1 MVCFSF
7 HVGTYSRAGASYS
20 RPFSRR
26 RIMRSSEILLQQ
38 LVAQLVDE
46 ISSTVAQRVH
56 DRLDAK
62 DTELHKLRDRVALLE
77 EKVDSLETQDV
88 PAETGQSAKP
98 VDGEHVRRYLTISE
112 VPELHSI
119 HEQTLRGYKDPAI
132 SGHSSSEAR

>member
-1 MVCFSF
+1 
-7 HVGTYSRAGASYS
+7 
-20 RPFSRR
+20 
-26 RIMRSSEILLQQ
+26 MRSSEILLQQ

-56 DRLDAK
+56 DRLNAK
-62 DTELHKLRDRVALLE
+62 DAELQKLRDRVALLE

-112 VPELHSI
+112 VAELLSI
-119 HEQTLRGYKDPAI
+119 HEQTLRGYI
-132 SGHSSSEAR
+132 RSGDLRALKLGGSPKTRVSQEEYVRFVEWLKQQG

>member
-1 MVCFSF
+1 
-7 HVGTYSRAGASYS
+7 
-20 RPFSRR
+20 
-26 RIMRSSEILLQQ
+26 MRSSEILLQQ

-56 DRLDAK
+56 DRLNAK
-62 DTELHKLRDRVALLE
+62 DAELQKLRDRVALLE

-112 VPELHSI
+112 VAELLSI
-119 HEQTLRGYKDPAI
+119 HEQTLHGYKIRRSP
-132 SGHSSSEAR
+132 GTQARRLAHNPSFTGGVRAVR

>member
-1 MVCFSF
+1 
-7 HVGTYSRAGASYS
+7 
-20 RPFSRR
+20 
-26 RIMRSSEILLQQ
+26 MRSSEILLQQ

-62 DTELHKLRDRVALLE
+62 DAELQKLRDRVALLE

-112 VPELHSI
+112 VAELLSI
-119 HEQTLRGYKDPAI
+119 HEQTLRGYI
-132 SGHSSSEAR
+132 RSGDLRALKLGGSPTPEFHRRSTCGSLNG

>member
-1 MVCFSF
+1 
-7 HVGTYSRAGASYS
+7 
-20 RPFSRR
+20 
-26 RIMRSSEILLQQ
+26 MRSSEILLQQ

-56 DRLDAK
+56 DRLVAK
-62 DTELHKLRDRVALLE
+62 DAELQKLRDRVALLE

-112 VPELHSI
+112 VAELLSI
-119 HEQTLRGYKDPAI
+119 HEQTLRGYI
-132 SGHSSSEAR
+132 RSGDLRALKLGVGGSPKTRVSQEEYVRFVEWLKQQG

>member
-1 MVCFSF
+1 
-7 HVGTYSRAGASYS
+7 
-20 RPFSRR
+20 
-26 RIMRSSEILLQQ
+26 MRSSEILLQQ
-38 LVAQLVDE
+38 LVAQRVDE

-62 DTELHKLRDRVALLE
+62 DAELQKLRDRVALLE

-112 VPELHSI
+112 VAELLSI
-119 HEQTLRGYKDPAI
+119 HEQTLRGYI
-132 SGHSSSEAR
+132 RSGDLRALKLGGSPKTRVSQEEYVRFVEWLKQQG

>member
-1 MVCFSF
+1 
-7 HVGTYSRAGASYS
+7 
-20 RPFSRR
+20 
-26 RIMRSSEILLQQ
+26 MRSSEILLQQ

-62 DTELHKLRDRVALLE
+62 DAELQKLRDRVALLE

-88 PAETGQSAKP
+88 PAETGRSAKP

-112 VPELHSI
+112 VAELLSI
-119 HEQTLRGYKDPAI
+119 HEQTLRGYI
-132 SGHSSSEAR
+132 RSGDLRALKLGGSPTTRVSQEEYVRFVEWLKQQG

>member
-1 MVCFSF
+1 
-7 HVGTYSRAGASYS
+7 
-20 RPFSRR
+20 
-26 RIMRSSEILLQQ
+26 MRSSEILLQQ

-62 DTELHKLRDRVALLE
+62 DAELQKLRDRVALLE

-112 VPELHSI
+112 VAELLSI
-119 HEQTLRGYKDPAI
+119 HEQTLRGYI
-132 SGHSSSEAR
+132 RSGDLRALKLGGSPKTRVSQEEYVRFVEWLKQQG

>member
-1 MVCFSF
+1 
-7 HVGTYSRAGASYS
+7 
-20 RPFSRR
+20 
-26 RIMRSSEILLQQ
+26 MRSSEILLQQ

-56 DRLDAK
+56 DRLVAK
-62 DTELHKLRDRVALLE
+62 DAELQKLRDRVALLE

-112 VPELHSI
+112 VAELLSI
-119 HEQTLRGYKDPAI
+119 HEQTLRGYI
-132 SGHSSSEAR
+132 RSGDLRALKLGGSSTTRVSQEEYVRFVEWLKQQG

>member
-1 MVCFSF
+1 
-7 HVGTYSRAGASYS
+7 
-20 RPFSRR
+20 
-26 RIMRSSEILLQQ
+26 MRSSEILLQQ

-56 DRLDAK
+56 DRLNAK
-62 DTELHKLRDRVALLE
+62 DAELQKLRDRVALLE

-112 VPELHSI
+112 VAELLSI
-119 HEQTLRGYKDPAI
+119 HEQTLRDYI
-132 SGHSSSEAR
+132 RSGDLRALNLGGSPTTRVSQEEYVRLVEWLKQQG